1 MAVDLNKLRVGCKV
15 NLKAPPKGSG
25 YDPANKPYPVGWR
38 EVVEHNGKPSLVF
51 APTIFKVVGESRW
64 LPVILIE
71 EIRP

>member
-1 MAVDLNKLRVGCKV
+1 MPVDLNKLRVGCKV
-15 NLKAPPKGSG
+15 KLKAPPAGSG
-25 YDPANKPYPVGWR
+25 YTPDKPYPLGWR
-38 EVVEHNGKPSLVF
+38 EVTEHNGKPSLIF